1 MSKKVETI
9 SRMVDSKVGKL
20 TEIVKKVNFDSE
32 KMSYSKLY

>member
-1 MSKKVETI
+1 MPNKVETI

-20 TEIVKKVNFDSE
+20 TEKVKEVKFDSN

>member
-20 TEIVKKVNFDSE
+20 TEVVKEVKFDSD